1 MKASIKIT
9 SVGGGTISGGPGQV
23 GDVTAG
29 DYNFPIENLGAT
41 DATFAGNNA
50 MFIILNTSTGPS
62 DGSAALNAYAAYKFH
77 VSGSTNKGLLAKS
90 FVDAI
95 LSNNGSGE
103 SVVKLPE
110 GVTITAWEITD
121 LLY

>member
-9 SVGGGTISGGPGQV
+9 SVGGGTIGAGNI

-29 DYNFPIENLGAT
+29 DFNFPIENLGAT
-41 DATFAGNNA
+41 DATFDGNNA
-50 MFIILNTSTGPS
+50 MFILLNSSSGPGDTPGLTS
-62 DGSAALNAYAAYKFH
+62 YATYKFH
-77 VSGSTNKGLLAKS
+77 VSGSTDQALLGKS

-103 SVVKLPE
+103 SKVKLPA